1 MDIVGAFAC
10 SHAGLILTRRER
22 APRSQEERVYEA
34 FGRASQA
41 IKDLEPDALVVI
53 ATDHLRAFPLPSVPT
68 FTIGVGPL
76 AQGLG
81 DGGLDPCE
89 VPVHQPLSQ
98 SLLGTAI
105 DDGFDVCFSED
116 VKIDHSFVMP
126 LRTLTPDL
134 NVPIAPV
141 TINCNVPPRPTYE
154 RVYAFGRSLRRGID
168 ALPDGRVVALATGGL
183 SHWVGSDERRAFM
196 NRPPGTRLADLEQMP
211 RGAQETGPI
220 NEEFDQGVL
229 EAVSRGELPA
239 FLADWAP
246 TRLEAEAGNGAQEI
260 RNWLV
265 LSGLLDDAPGEVLS
279 YEPVSEWLTGTAIV
293 RFPAV
298 TSREGR
304 EPGV

>member
-10 SHAGLILTRRER
+10 SHAALISTRRER
-22 APRSQEERVYEA
+22 APRPQEEHVYDA
-34 FGRASQA
+34 FARASQA
-41 IKDLEPDALVVI
+41 IAELQPDALVVI

-68 FTIGVGPL
+68 FTVGVGPV

-98 SLLGTAI
+98 SLLETAI

-116 VKIDHSFVMP
+116 VRIDHSFVMP
-126 LRTLTPDL
+126 LRTLTPDFD
-134 NVPIAPV
+134 VPIAPV

-154 RVYAFGRSLRRGID
+154 RAYAFGRSLRRGID
-168 ALPDGRVVALATGGL
+168 ALPGGRVVALATGGL
-183 SHWVGSDERRAFM
+183 SHWVGSEERRAFM
-196 NRPPGTRLADLEQMP
+196 NRPAGTRLAGLDQIGMELQD
-211 RGAQETGPI
+211 TGPI
-220 NEEFDQGVL
+220 NEEFDQGAL
-229 EAVSRGELPA
+229 EAVGRGQLPA
-239 FLADWAP
+239 FLADWPP
-246 TRLEAEAGNGAQEI
+246 TRLEAEAGNGAHEM

-265 LSGLLDDAPGEVLS
+265 LSGLLDDAPGDVLT

-298 TSREGR
+298 TSAT
-304 EPGV
+304 